1 MTRDQRIVAVGA
13 ASGVAAMVLLV
24 WFLSSKVIPAPA
36 IPDIPANRIA
46 FALPWAVVAV
56 LPLLAMIVAVGNARA
71 MSEAIDPML
80 GKESPA
86 MEINGRVLDNTLQ
99 QFVLF
104 LVGMLALS
112 VSLPL
117 YRLGIVGAVA
127 ITFVVMRLA
136 FWIGY
141 RIKPVYR
148 AFGFASTFYMNL
160 GMLVA
165 VLWLWARAGA

>member
-13 ASGVAAMVLLV
+13 ASGVATMVLLV
-24 WFLSSKVIPAPA
+24 WVLSTKVIPAPA
-36 IPDIPANRIA
+36 ILDSPADRIA
-46 FALPWAVVAV
+46 YALRWAVVAV
-56 LPLLAMIVAVGNARA
+56 LPLVFMIGAVGNARA
-71 MSEAIDPML
+71 MSEAINPTL

-86 MEINGRVLDNTLQ
+86 MMIDGRVLDNTLQ
-99 QFVLF
+99 QFALF

-117 YRLGIVGAVA
+117 GRLSIIGAVA

-141 RIKPVYR
+141 RIKPVQR

-165 VLWLWARAGA
+165 ALWLWAKAGA

>member
-1 MTRDQRIVAVGA
+1 MTRDQKAVALGA
-13 ASGVAAMVLLV
+13 ASGVASMVLLV
-24 WFLSSKVIPAPA
+24 WVLSNKVIPTPA
-36 IPDIPANRIA
+36 ILDTPADRIA
-46 FALPWAVVAV
+46 YTLRWAVVAV

-71 MSEAIDPML
+71 MGEAIDPTL

-86 MEINGRVLDNTLQ
+86 MEIDGRVLDNTLQ

-117 YRLGIVGAVA
+117 SRLSIVGAVA
-127 ITFVVMRLA
+127 ITFVVMRFA
-136 FWIGY
+136 FWVGY

-160 GMLVA
+160 GMLA
-165 VLWLWARAGA
+165 AALWLWLR